1 MSHFTGQSNSKTE
14 VANRERFISE
24 FSLPE
29 GTVDKLAEAEG
40 MGIYPPDHVH
50 TFKGNIDDNFRAGI
64 RVMKKVL
71 KLFETFYG
79 SDLIVASPLGLRLAI
94 EREGYV
100 TAYESLEL
108 KNAHCLRFLQQFR
121 LSFIHRDPGHRSS
134 RRDDNAKLDPLTSET
149 TFPMR

>member
-1 MSHFTGQSNSKTE
+1 MSHFTMQSNSKME
-14 VANRERFISE
+14 IANRERFISE

-29 GTVDKLAEAEG
+29 DTVDKLAEADG
-40 MGIYPPDHVH
+40 LGIYPPDHVQ

-94 EREGYV
+94 EREG
-100 TAYESLEL
+100 
-108 KNAHCLRFLQQFR
+108 
-121 LSFIHRDPGHRSS
+121 
-134 RRDDNAKLDPLTSET
+134 
-149 TFPMR
+149 